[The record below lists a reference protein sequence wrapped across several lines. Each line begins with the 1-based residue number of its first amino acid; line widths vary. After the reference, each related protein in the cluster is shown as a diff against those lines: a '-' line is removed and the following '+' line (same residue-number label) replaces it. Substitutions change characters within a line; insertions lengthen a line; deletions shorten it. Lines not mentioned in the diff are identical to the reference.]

1 MKKMLIPTFLST
13 ALILLFS
20 CDPDSNPPEI
30 SYPKSFELSG
40 YSIDE
45 TQYRVVTENGFA
57 TLLDNSPLAS
67 LYTAGLTETLDSYL
81 PDSDLCGV
89 VLLSDTE
96 ATLHA
101 CNGESVAATYS
112 ISGDDLVFTF
122 TEAGGGQIGLS
133 KTSDFSTLKICN
145 TAIYNSYYDEVL
157 DQVEYILDF
166 RLCSDDL
173 NSLFNDVRAEQN
185 LMAGDTV
192 VVSYVN
198 FLFPEE

>member
-1 MKKMLIPTFLST
+1 MLIPTLLST

-20 CDPDSNPPEI
+20 CDPESNPPEI
-30 SYPKSFELSG
+30 TYPKSFELSG

-57 TLLDNSPLAS
+57 TLPDNSPLAS
-67 LYTAGLTETLDSYL
+67 FYTAGLTEELDSYL
-81 PDSDLCGV
+81 PEFDLCRV
-89 VLLSDTE
+89 VLLSETE

-101 CNGESVAATYS
+101 CSGESVAATYS

-122 TEAGGGQIGLS
+122 TEAGGGQVGLS

-145 TAIYNSYYDEVL
+145 TAIYNSYYD
-157 DQVEYILDF
+157 DFFDRVEYVLDF
-166 RLCSDDL
+166 RLCTGDL
-173 NSLFNDVRAEQN
+173 NTLLNDVRAEQN